1 MNNTV
6 DFGRKNNALKA
17 EIDLSKIYASGG
29 FKNVYKGKYT
39 DGERKGQECVTKVF
53 KTGSVYEESFFA
65 SELKVVA
72 KALQIIN
79 RFNSDRIIDKEIW
92 LNEPTVWTF
101 INGHLI
107 NSKALTEPMIDNFEK
122 FNSNTGWTPNQTSPW
137 IEVMQALR

>member
-1 MNNTV
+1 MNKTV

-17 EIDLSKIYASGG
+17 GMDLSKIYSSGG

-39 DGERKGQECVTKVF
+39 EGERKEQECVAKVF

-79 RFNSDRIIDKEIW
+79 RFNNDGIINKEIW
-92 LNEPTVWTF
+92 LNEPAVWTF
-101 INGHLI
+101 VGGNLI
-107 NSKALTEPMIDNFEK
+107 NSKALIEPMIENFEK